1 MYCSQ
6 CGKQTGENDKFCP
19 NCGAPVVPAIPAAPA
34 VPPVTEVTPLPPQ
47 EAQPVLPENQGI
59 NMREVTPEDYQQ
71 TQQPQEFVAP
81 PQMATPQQISD
92 AIKKIFRSP
101 LLLIAAIAL
110 TAGLACY
117 FAYIIDNIEILSI
130 NIKSILSSATD
141 GYREEIGIISEYA
154 YLFYIALQLPAVLI
168 ALGMWITCISSHRK
182 KEGLTAGGI
191 KLIKG
196 VLIFQL
202 VLYILA
208 ALLCILLLAL
218 GMATAGLVGQM
229 DVIFGFLLL
238 AAFIVLLLVYQI
250 KLLSTAD
257 VMRRTVQYRVPVHTV
272 SVLAAVIN
280 FLFAAFEIYQA
291 YLSFVSS
298 GILLALNAI
307 FAALTYIFLGA
318 FILYY
323 RRAAFILYYHNAMR
337 NIR

>member
-1 MYCSQ
+1 
-6 CGKQTGENDKFCP
+6 
-19 NCGAPVVPAIPAAPA
+19 
-34 VPPVTEVTPLPPQ
+34 
-47 EAQPVLPENQGI
+47 
-59 NMREVTPEDYQQ
+59 
-71 TQQPQEFVAP
+71 
-81 PQMATPQQISD
+81 MATPQQISD
-92 AIKKIFRSP
+92 AIKKVFRSP

-110 TAGLACY
+110 TVGLACY

-196 VLIFQL
+196 VFIFQL
-202 VLYILA
+202 VLYILV

-218 GMATAGLVGQM
+218 GMATAGIVGQM
-229 DVIFGFLLL
+229 DIIFGFLLL
-238 AAFIVLLLVYQI
+238 AAIVVLLLVYQI

-257 VMRRTVQYRVPVHTV
+257 VMRRAVQYRVPVHTV

-280 FLFAAFEIYQA
+280 FAIAAFEIYQA
-291 YLSFVSS
+291 YQSFVSN

-307 FAALTYIFLGA
+307 FAALTYIILGA

-323 RRAAFILYYHNAMR
+323 RNAMR
-337 NIR
+337 NIAR

>member
-6 CGKQTGENDKFCP
+6 CGKQVDENDKFCQY
-19 NCGAPVVPAIPAAPA
+19 CGAPVAPAVPAAPP

-47 EAQPVLPENQGI
+47 EAQPVLPENQGR

-71 TQQPQEFVAP
+71 TPQPQEFVAP
-81 PQMATPQQISD
+81 TPMITPQQISD

-110 TAGLACY
+110 TVGLACY

-168 ALGMWITCISSHRK
+168 ALGMWMTCISSHRK

-196 VLIFQL
+196 VFIFQL

-229 DVIFGFLLL
+229 DIIFGFLLL
-238 AAFIVLLLVYQI
+238 AAIVVFLLVYQI

-257 VMRRTVQYRVPVHTV
+257 VMRRAVQYRVPVHTV
-272 SVLAAVIN
+272 SVLVAVIN
-280 FLFAAFEIYQA
+280 FLIAVFEIYQA
-291 YLSFVSS
+291 YQSFVSS

-323 RRAAFILYYHNAMR
+323 RSAMR